1 MCVIIVSFLV
11 EYYVILEYYIYIYI
25 YICVCE
31 REREKDYRIRVFFL
45 GGILCNFGTGAT
57 NDPTII
63 IVRKLWF

>member
-1 MCVIIVSFLV
+1 M
-11 EYYVILEYYIYIYI
+11 
-25 YICVCE
+25 CVCE
-31 REREKDYRIRVFFL
+31 RERERERERDYRIRVFFL